1 MCINN
6 AGSVPTGLVHSSAR
20 KQRSERSKVQVHGL
34 ITRRRCDEKIE
45 KDIELKNLK
54 LYLENRSIIQENE
67 KLRRKASLLHEENLT
82 LMYELQKKF
91 PNLDRVSSPL
101 LLDKK

>member
-1 MCINN
+1 MHLTC
-6 AGSVPTGLVHSSAR
+6 GCL
-20 KQRSERSKVQVHGL
+20 L
-34 ITRRRCDEKIE
+34 ISRRRCDEKIE

>member
-1 MCINN
+1 MI
-6 AGSVPTGLVHSSAR
+6 S
-20 KQRSERSKVQVHGL
+20 
-34 ITRRRCDEKIE
+34 RRRCDEKIE